1 MNRTFKRVTV
11 LAVAGLLIS
20 TLGVGV
26 AGEPVTLTHDWPG
39 YTGPDGL
46 LAGKSTVPVLEDFGK
61 ARLAWVNEQADL
73 GYAKTTS
80 GGGHCYPKEM
90 KPSGCGSLIVADG
103 LVLLGYF
110 NPHDELIADDIVVA
124 VDAAT
129 GRTRWKQVYAGQGLN
144 RGARKHPIFG
154 TIPVAG
160 DGKIF
165 HLGSGGLVYA
175 LDLKTGEPLWQA
187 DVGKYRKDLLKILE
201 RTAAE
206 PAAERAREVGKWWPY
221 AMRAPLQVVDG
232 VLLVPFGPWAA
243 KDKHNPPKTPEENE
257 ARKHNTLFAFDV
269 ATGRPLWSMVDGS
282 GDNNNA
288 CAVKLG
294 DKTYALTAG
303 KYGMLRL
310 FEPRS
315 GRVLWEQ
322 FRGTY
327 YPMQPVVVDGRA
339 FVLAAKEPKP
349 GAFEREVFLTAYAL
363 SATGAK
369 RVWQSASRFVG
380 GMHWPSLAYRA
391 GVLYAGLKGGVYAL
405 DAATGKELARLP
417 GESWVFHL
425 WGDRLVL
432 PGDVAHESMGFPC
445 TYTAVTGNLT
455 NLALSG
461 TPFTFRNQGPYK
473 GVCGYE
479 VLMHH
484 PFVDG
489 YLFTRA
495 IDTQKAVGVILCWDL
510 RATAAPRAE
519 GRDLLE
525 QKREEYRAYVHE
537 RARAQKAAAQERAR
551 AQKAARDAFHHELFD
566 ESLRRLDRR
575 RPADDDSLK
584 DLLED

>member
-1 MNRTFKRVTV
+1 MNLTFKRVTV
-11 LAVAGLLIS
+11 LAVAGLLIA

-46 LAGKSTVPVLEDFGK
+46 LAGKSTVPMLEDFGK

-175 LDLKTGEPLWQA
+175 LDLKTGERLWQA
-187 DVGKYRKDLLKILE
+187 DVGKYRKDLVAVLD
-201 RTAAE
+201 RTE
-206 PAAERAREVGKWWPY
+206 TRPAAERAREVGKWWPY

-232 VLLVPFGPWAA
+232 PAGGGASVLLVPFGPWAA
-243 KDKHNPPKTPEENE
+243 KDRHNPPKTPEENE
-257 ARKHNTLFAFDV
+257 ARKRARLFAFDA
-269 ATGRPLWSMVDGS
+269 ATGKPLWNLVDGVAE
-282 GDNNNA
+282 GNTA
-288 CAVKLG
+288 CVVKLG
-294 DKTYALTAG
+294 DKTYALTAS
-303 KYGMLRL
+303 KFGMLRL
-310 FEPRS
+310 IAPRT
-315 GRVLWEQ
+315 GKVLWEK
-322 FRGTY
+322 FLGVSHGW
-327 YPMQPVVVDGRA
+327 QPVVVDGRA
-339 FVLAAKEPKP
+339 FVMAARKPKP
-349 GAFEREVFLTAYAL
+349 GVFEGEAFLTAYAL

-369 RVWQSASRFVG
+369 RVWQSASPFYG
-380 GMHWPSLAYRA
+380 AMYWSPPAYRA
-391 GVLYAGLKGGVYAL
+391 GVLYARLKGGVYAL
-405 DAATGKELARLP
+405 DAATGKELGRLS
-417 GESWVFHL
+417 GSWLFHL
-425 WGDRLVL
+425 WGDRLVI
-432 PGDVAHESMGFPC
+432 PGDVNHESMNFPC
-445 TYTAVTGNLT
+445 TYTAVTGDLA

-461 TPFTFRNQGPYK
+461 KPFAFRHQPPYR

-495 IDTQKAVGVILCWDL
+495 IDTQRAVGVILCWDL
-510 RATAAPRAE
+510 RANSEPRAE
-519 GRDLLE
+519 GRGLLE

-537 RARAQKAAAQERAR
+537 KARAQKAAAEEKAR
-551 AQKAARDAFHHELFD
+551 AKKAAADALRDELFD
-566 ESLRRLDRR
+566 ESLRRL
-575 RPADDDSLK
+575 
-584 DLLED
+584 ED

>member
-1 MNRTFKRVTV
+1 MRNGKCCAMLAFAMCLGV
-11 LAVAGLLIS
+11 LAAG
-20 TLGVGV
+20 
-26 AGEPVTLTHDWPG
+26 AADAPAPVKFTHDWPS
-39 YTGPDGL
+39 YTGTDGL

-61 ARLAWVNEQADL
+61 ARLAWVNEQDDL

-129 GRTRWKQVYAGQGLN
+129 GRTRWKQVYAGQGIN

-187 DVGKYRKDLLKILE
+187 DVGKYRKDLLKTLE

-232 VLLVPFGPWAA
+232 VLLVPFGPWVA

-257 ARKHNTLFAFDV
+257 ARKRARLFAFDA
-269 ATGRPLWSMVDGS
+269 ATGKPLWNLVDGVAE
-282 GDNNNA
+282 GNTA
-288 CAVKLG
+288 CVVKLG
-294 DKTYALTAG
+294 DKTYALTAS
-303 KYGMLRL
+303 KFGMLRL
-310 FEPRS
+310 IAPRT
-315 GRVLWEQ
+315 GKVLWEK
-322 FRGTY
+322 FLGVSHGW
-327 YPMQPVVVDGRA
+327 QPVVADGRA
-339 FVLAAKEPKP
+339 FVMAARKPKP
-349 GAFEREVFLTAYAL
+349 GVFEGEAFLTAYAL

-369 RVWQSASRFVG
+369 RVWQSASPFYG
-380 GMHWPSLAYRA
+380 AMYWSPPAYRA
-391 GVLYAGLKGGVYAL
+391 GVLYARLKGGVYAL
-405 DAATGKELARLP
+405 DAATGKELGRLS
-417 GESWVFHL
+417 GSWLFHL
-425 WGDRLVL
+425 WGDRLVI
-432 PGDVAHESMGFPC
+432 PGDVNHESMGSAC
-445 TYTAVTGNLT
+445 TYTAVTGDLA

-461 TPFTFRNQGPYK
+461 KPFAFRHQPPYR

-495 IDTQKAVGVILCWDL
+495 IDCKKAKGVILCWDL
-510 RATAAPRAE
+510 RATAEARAE

-525 QKREEYRAYVHE
+525 QKREEGEAHV
-537 RARAQKAAAQERAR
+537 QERAR
-551 AQKAARDAFHHELFD
+551 AQEAARQAAKD
-566 ESLRRLDRR
+566 
-575 RPADDDSLK
+575 
-584 DLLED
+584 DLLDEQLRDLDSRLGD